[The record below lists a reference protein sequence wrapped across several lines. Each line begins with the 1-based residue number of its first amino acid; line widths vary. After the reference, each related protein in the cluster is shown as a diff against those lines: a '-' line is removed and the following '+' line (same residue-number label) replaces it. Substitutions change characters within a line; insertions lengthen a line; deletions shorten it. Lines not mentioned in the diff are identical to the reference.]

1 MKKSLLLSAS
11 LLFAAS
17 SMTASVPQGNLYLKG
32 LNGVQ
37 TESASNLFVL
47 GERDE
52 DDIDEGLWRWSI
64 SNVEVTESTGSLTV
78 SGPNGFSLG
87 FDVDNEF
94 GITNNLANN
103 SMVYL
108 AEGGPAINYDLK
120 PGEYT
125 VFMSVFEDTEGDMGG
140 DTWILQFKSL
150 NAEEDDESF
159 YLIGF
164 NGVEDPTAACRF
176 VKNVQEEDGE
186 TYVSY
191 LLPKYYISTCENGFT
206 VFDSGNSVSYGLDP
220 AMGAMTPEVT
230 DESPMAFLG
239 ADGEAVKSSLKA
251 GYYNVTFMPNGA
263 MNMISFNLSDDQ
275 TPNDELEYYL
285 IGLNGDDVLG
295 EANKFTRKVETMEYE
310 DEDTGEPV
318 SVNTITYSLTAEV
331 KEACELTVS
340 SADKTVVYGYNSDMA
355 AFIPNDLSDSMPFTM
370 LVTNGEPVKCNLA
383 PGTYVINFIPTE
395 DGTASLSAMS
405 PEDEEGGIDE
415 IAGENVAPVYYDLQ
429 GRRVQNPEKGIFIE
443 KRGSKVAKVI
453 R

>member
-1 MKKSLLLSAS
+1 M
-11 LLFAAS
+11 
-17 SMTASVPQGNLYLKG
+17 
-32 LNGVQ
+32 
-37 TESASNLFVL
+37 
-47 GERDE
+47 
-52 DDIDEGLWRWSI
+52 
-64 SNVEVTESTGSLTV
+64 
-78 SGPNGFSLG
+78 
-87 FDVDNEF
+87 
-94 GITNNLANN
+94 
-103 SMVYL
+103 
-108 AEGGPAINYDLK
+108 
-120 PGEYT
+120 
-125 VFMSVFEDTEGDMGG
+125 
-140 DTWILQFKSL
+140 
-150 NAEEDDESF
+150 
-159 YLIGF
+159 
-164 NGVEDPTAACRF
+164 
-176 VKNVQEEDGE
+176 
-186 TYVSY
+186 
-191 LLPKYYISTCENGFT
+191 
-206 VFDSGNSVSYGLDP
+206 
-220 AMGAMTPEVT
+220 T

-355 AFIPNDLSDSMPFTM
+355 EFMPNDLSDSMPFTM

-395 DGTASLSAMS
+395 DGTASLSAIA